1 MPARLQRNAPD
12 EKIAAVER
20 YHIFARTMSLQKNEI
35 IVLLQKKHFV
45 GFLGEGFN
53 DVPALKTAHVG
64 IAVSSASDIAKDPA
78 DVVLLNSS
86 LTVIIDGER
95 EGRKIFA
102 NKELP
107 IV

>member
-1 MPARLQRNAPD
+1 MPARLQRNSPD

-35 IVLLQKKHFV
+35 IALLQKKHFV

-102 NKELP
+102 NKELS